1 MEQNVGIKKLLII
14 VVCVLLFIVALSS
27 YVLYNNKNK
36 RISDEERILQS
47 HADQLNAVFE
57 EYGIRDLSDSRLD
70 PLEIMFFCDFDREG
84 IGDEIVKTTKMLFDD
99 YIGDNGEFIYRKE
112 IIIYFFPLE
121 QRDPEHC
128 VFDID
133 KDGVNVYLYTDAI
146 NISGI
151 ADIFPDINVMKLG
164 DAYSDYLNPM
174 CTETDFSNFQSIK
187 EIDYYGNWISNE
199 DVDKISRKFP
209 NCHIEQNTTLPY

>member
-1 MEQNVGIKKLLII
+1 MGIKKLLII

-36 RISDEERILQS
+36 RITDEERILKS

-112 IIIYFFPLE
+112 ILIYYFPLE
-121 QRDPEHC
+121 DRDQEHC

-133 KDGVNVYLYTDAI
+133 KDGVNIHLYTDTI
-146 NISGI
+146 NSSTI
-151 ADIFPDINVMKLG
+151 AGFFPDINMMELG
-164 DAYSDYLNPM
+164 DAYSYYCNPM
-174 CTETDFSNFQSIK
+174 WTEVDFSNFQSIK
-187 EIDYYGNWISNE
+187 EIDYYDNCISNE

>member
-1 MEQNVGIKKLLII
+1 MGIKKILIT
-14 VVCVLLFIVALSS
+14 VVCVVFCIVIISS
-27 YVLYNNKNK
+27 FVLYINKNK
-36 RISDEERILQS
+36 KITDEERILQS
-47 HADQLNAVFE
+47 HADELNKYFGKNS
-57 EYGIRDLSDSRLD
+57 YGISDLSDSRLD

-112 IIIYFFPLE
+112 ILIYYFPLE
-121 QRDPEHC
+121 DRDQEHC

-133 KDGVNVYLYTDAI
+133 KDGVNIHLYTDTI
-146 NISGI
+146 NSSTI
-151 ADIFPDINVMKLG
+151 AGFFPDINMMELG
-164 DAYSDYLNPM
+164 DAYSYYCNPM
-174 CTETDFSNFQSIK
+174 WTEVDFSNFQSIK
-187 EIDYYGNWISNE
+187 EIDYYDNCISNE

>member
-1 MEQNVGIKKLLII
+1 MGIKKLLII

-112 IIIYFFPLE
+112 ILIYYFPLE
-121 QRDPEHC
+121 DRDQEHC

-133 KDGVNVYLYTDAI
+133 KDGVNIHLYTDTI
-146 NISGI
+146 NSSTI
-151 ADIFPDINVMKLG
+151 AGFFPDINMMELG
-164 DAYSDYLNPM
+164 DAYSYYCNPM
-174 CTETDFSNFQSIK
+174 WTEVDFSNFQSIK
-187 EIDYYGNWISNE
+187 EIDYYDNCISNE

>member
-1 MEQNVGIKKLLII
+1 MGIKKILIT
-14 VVCVLLFIVALSS
+14 VVCLLFCILVMSC
-27 YVLYNNKNK
+27 YVLYNKNK
-36 RISDEERILQS
+36 RITDEERILQS
-47 HADQLNAVFE
+47 HANQLNNFFE

-112 IIIYFFPLE
+112 ILIYYFPLE
-121 QRDPEHC
+121 DRDQEHC

-133 KDGVNVYLYTDAI
+133 KDGVNIHLYTDTI
-146 NISGI
+146 NSSTI
-151 ADIFPDINVMKLG
+151 AGFFPDINMMELG
-164 DAYSDYLNPM
+164 DAYSYYCNPM
-174 CTETDFSNFQSIK
+174 WTEVDFSNFQSIK
-187 EIDYYGNWISNE
+187 EIDYYDNCISNE